1 MKVILVRH
9 ANVGPI
15 ASFEEGQAASGA
27 EVFSQTMGT
36 LMKQLRTGSFLVPYS
51 RAGGAAEAGGAPFV
65 SYRMQVC
72 LSP

>member
-1 MKVILVRH
+1 MKVILVRR

-15 ASFEEGQAASGA
+15 ASFEEGKAASGA

-36 LMKQLRTGSFLVPYS
+36 LMKQFTGSFLVPYS
-51 RAGGAAEAGGAPFV
+51 RAGGAAEAGEAPFV

-72 LSP
+72 LLP